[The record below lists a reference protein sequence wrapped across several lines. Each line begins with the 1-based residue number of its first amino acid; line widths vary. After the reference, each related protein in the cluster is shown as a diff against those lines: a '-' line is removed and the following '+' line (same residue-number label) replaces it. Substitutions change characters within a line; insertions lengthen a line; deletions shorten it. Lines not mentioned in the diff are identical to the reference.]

1 MQYRCHA
8 GLDGG
13 EALQD
18 WIQAGSARRWLALLI
33 AGILAVSVQ
42 DGSAAEPLPAPRGE
56 VLLTVGGAI
65 GRGNAQDASGGLEAR
80 FDRSMLE
87 QIGFTEVMTATPWH
101 SGVMRFE
108 GVLLRS
114 VLAMVEARGGTL
126 LATAHNE
133 YSATLPV
140 SDAARYDV
148 ILAAKLNGEVMTLRD
163 KGPLFIIYPFDSD
176 KALQT
181 DMTYIR
187 SVWQLRSIDVR

>member
-1 MQYRCHA
+1 M
-8 GLDGG
+8 
-13 EALQD
+13 LQD
-18 WIQAGSARRWLALLI
+18 WIQAGPTRRWLALLI
-33 AGILAVSVQ
+33 AGILAVSMQ
-42 DGSAAEPLPAPRGE
+42 DSSAAEPLPMPRGE

-65 GRGNAQDASGGLEAR
+65 GRGNAQDASGRLEAR

-87 QIGFTEVMTATPWH
+87 QIGFTEVKTATPWH
-101 SGVMRFE
+101 SGVMRFD

-114 VLAMVEARGGTL
+114 VLAMVESRGSTL

-133 YSATLPV
+133 YSAMLPV

-148 ILAAKLNGEVMTLRD
+148 ILATKLNGEVMTLRD

-187 SVWQLRSIDVR
+187 SVWQLRRIDVR